1 MKNLELVKTAKTPY
15 MKLTDDTLILTGRS
29 YPEMAINYYKPIMDS
44 INDADPFEYFSV
56 YIDLEYINTS
66 SNKVIL
72 YIIKNI
78 ADKTKNIV
86 QIYWKIDED
95 DEAMFDLTEDYK
107 SIIGNINIKTE
118 IKY

>member
-1 MKNLELVKTAKTPY
+1 MKNLELANTSKTPY

-44 INDADPFEYFSV
+44 INTVDFFEYFSV

-66 SNKVIL
+66 SNKVIS

-78 ADKTKNIV
+78 ADKTKKTV
-86 QIYWKIDED
+86 QIHWKIDED
-95 DEAMFDLTEDYK
+95 DEAMLDLVEDYK
-107 SIIGNINIKTE
+107 SIIGNINIRVE